1 MENNSVGW
9 IEIIGGVALGFL
21 TGLLIDEFN
30 DKKVEVKEKESPQEV
45 EDLGYA
51 VIVEDE

>member
-1 MENNSVGW
+1 MENNNVSWVD
-9 IEIIGGVALGFL
+9 IIGGVALGFL
-21 TGLLIDEFN
+21 TGLLLDEYKS
-30 DKKVEVKEKESPQEV
+30 DKVEEKDNKHEE